1 MNVQEYKIAQLYMTA
16 KTTRLE
22 VSRILMTC
30 TRRAVGQ
37 HAAPDVTHAPPSH
50 SNERAREHTAQ
61 CASRMTLVCL
71 PHAQAE
77 KRDGATIEVLKNEAC
92 SHPEHGVGQYTLKH
106 YHFHCKLPGWW
117 VE

>member
-1 MNVQEYKIAQLYMTA
+1 
-16 KTTRLE
+16 
-22 VSRILMTC
+22 
-30 TRRAVGQ
+30 
-37 HAAPDVTHAPPSH
+37 
-50 SNERAREHTAQ
+50 
-61 CASRMTLVCL
+61 MTLVCL